1 MMQSGQSTSCAV
13 AKDVG
18 RTCEGNAM
26 LQQVAWNSASMIF
39 SACVFAQ
46 HSPVP
51 LPVVEPATRPTV
63 SLNADENLAAAG
75 CSCLDQVFSRPAG
88 RVEIE
93 AFTRAIPPSCVPLV
107 DVELR
112 GYKSALER
120 GRILLRA
127 SHQYQL
133 IARATGCEPGLNVSQ
148 FVYVEHAGDTMLV
161 DALRAFYAGVKEL
174 EEEALYAFIASMAA
188 LEVSPSDEAQFERC
202 VAELSLRIGFLM
214 TQVGLQGTFS
224 GAAPVPNVL
233 VTVSS
238 LKLRNPAWSDAL
250 HLGAVRAWEQRFQG
264 DCRDV
269 EDNPEV
275 IAIATVLSRWLL
287 ESEPLILS
295 AARELRTRSRLEL
308 KNFDRPSETRFEAI
322 FETRC
327 KTSSLFD
334 QIHRKNLLIASELVE
349 LTETNF
355 GDAAGDELSIRL
367 LTALSQGLDYAPRVL
382 RLLDLSLRR
391 DSAAA
396 EDRLA
401 WDELLRGTTE
411 FARAQRKLMRLIAGA
426 IGQRELPE
434 YREVNGSRLRDFHD
448 VEIDQARESLRRID
462 LALWDR
468 MMGFE
473 RGFESK

>member
-1 MMQSGQSTSCAV
+1 M
-13 AKDVG
+13 
-18 RTCEGNAM
+18 
-26 LQQVAWNSASMIF
+26 
-39 SACVFAQ
+39 
-46 HSPVP
+46 
-51 LPVVEPATRPTV
+51 
-63 SLNADENLAAAG
+63 
-75 CSCLDQVFSRPAG
+75 
-88 RVEIE
+88 
-93 AFTRAIPPSCVPLV
+93 
-107 DVELR
+107 
-112 GYKSALER
+112 
-120 GRILLRA
+120 
-127 SHQYQL
+127 
-133 IARATGCEPGLNVSQ
+133 
-148 FVYVEHAGDTMLV
+148 
-161 DALRAFYAGVKEL
+161 
-174 EEEALYAFIASMAA
+174 
-188 LEVSPSDEAQFERC
+188 
-202 VAELSLRIGFLM
+202 
-214 TQVGLQGTFS
+214 
-224 GAAPVPNVL
+224 
-233 VTVSS
+233 
-238 LKLRNPAWSDAL
+238 
-250 HLGAVRAWEQRFQG
+250 
-264 DCRDV
+264 
-269 EDNPEV
+269 
-275 IAIATVLSRWLL
+275 
-287 ESEPLILS
+287 
-295 AARELRTRSRLEL
+295 